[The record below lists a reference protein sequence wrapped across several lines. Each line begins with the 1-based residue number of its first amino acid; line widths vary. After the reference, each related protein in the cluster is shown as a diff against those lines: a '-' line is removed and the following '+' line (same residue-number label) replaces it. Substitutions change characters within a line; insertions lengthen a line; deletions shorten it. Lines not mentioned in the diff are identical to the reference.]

1 MKTRSMKRAGFT
13 LIELLVVIAIIAILA
28 ALLLPAVQKAREAAR
43 NTSCKN
49 NLRQFGVSMFIFAD
63 ADPKG
68 RLCSGQYDYL
78 RDGCPDT
85 YGYVADMVNQGAG
98 SAAELR
104 CPSSPFLGSEKLNEL
119 LGKGTSSG
127 GTTGSSLPT
136 SQSFRLTDGACSA
149 IASSAGLLAYG
160 DGSLPAGVEQ
170 NAYIV
175 KNFLEKGFVTNYACS
190 WYLSR
195 TDTKTHSQ
203 SGSTA
208 AWAGDNTNTTDNEGK
223 VKDLR
228 GSLGPLTIAKMDSAE
243 VSTSQIPLL
252 GDSGPGDISEALL
265 LYELPG
271 WINSGERLCEA
282 ANDGPAYID
291 TAATN
296 VEILEDVVDGGAA
309 AISWS
314 DEIGGTTQPS
324 PNDFGSS
331 VNGQTINSATTPAQW
346 NAAYGGTVSGRLW
359 LQDTRD
365 WYAIHSGQV
374 NLLMADGSVKAFKDL
389 DGDNY
394 FNPGF
399 NANGLDEATDG
410 YTSNQIELPHF
421 ECFNGASLFAGNITK
436 GDYE

>member
-68 RLCSGQYDYL
+68 RLCSGQYDFL

-98 SAAELR
+98 SATELR

-119 LGKGTSSG
+119 LGKGTSSD
-127 GTTGSSLPT
+127 GSSGSNLPT
-136 SQSFRLTDGACSA
+136 SLNFRLTDGACSNLA
-149 IASSAGLLAYG
+149 ISTGLLVYQNDMGGNYAGQSQAAY
-160 DGSLPAGVEQ
+160 V
-170 NAYIV
+170 V
-175 KNFLEKGFVTNYACS
+175 KEFMEEGFATNYACS

-203 SGSTA
+203 SGSTG
-208 AWAGDNTNTTDNEGK
+208 AWAGNNGNGEEH

-271 WINSGERLCEA
+271 WINSGDRLCEA

-291 TAATN
+291 TGATN
-296 VEILEDVVDGGAA
+296 VEILEDVVDDGTTT
-309 AISWS
+309 INWS
-314 DEIGGTTQPS
+314 EEIGGTTQPS

-331 VNGQTINSATTPAQW
+331 VNGVAINGSTTPVQW
-346 NAAYGGTVSGRLW
+346 NQAYGGTVSQRLW